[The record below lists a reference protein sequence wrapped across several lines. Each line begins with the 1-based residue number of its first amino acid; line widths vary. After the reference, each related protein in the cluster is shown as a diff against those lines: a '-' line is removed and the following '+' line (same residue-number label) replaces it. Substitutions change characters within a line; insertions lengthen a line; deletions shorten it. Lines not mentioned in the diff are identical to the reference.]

1 MRYCEIY
8 CEIMWVE
15 RGLTSENVIWHPACQ
30 GLMRL
35 NSIRSPRKRPEFQ
48 ENVRETVE
56 KLILN
61 IEMSWTLLYFICISW
76 RCLGRHV
83 RLCPKSLFPMSSY
96 LCSSHSSKSLHIVGT
111 KLQYRYVFP
120 TLFAS
125 CLDRYRKARGK
136 WSWPQ
141 PCRRRVQNEI
151 FLTQFQLVAH
161 AFTIFCEAQAA
172 LRDLL
177 DASEADKS
185 HAGLAVHERD
195 FETGMRSHTRLDMI
209 YRDSFFSVPMNLS
222 RSKGSSRWLD
232 SLFELQCLPDGYM
245 DVNGSG
251 NEVLHQV
258 YVLVVR

>member
-1 MRYCEIY
+1 M
-8 CEIMWVE
+8 
-15 RGLTSENVIWHPACQ
+15 
-30 GLMRL
+30 
-35 NSIRSPRKRPEFQ
+35 
-48 ENVRETVE
+48 
-56 KLILN
+56 
-61 IEMSWTLLYFICISW
+61 
-76 RCLGRHV
+76 
-83 RLCPKSLFPMSSY
+83 
-96 LCSSHSSKSLHIVGT
+96 
-111 KLQYRYVFP
+111 
-120 TLFAS
+120 
-125 CLDRYRKARGK
+125 
-136 WSWPQ
+136 
-141 PCRRRVQNEI
+141 
-151 FLTQFQLVAH
+151 VAH

-258 YVLVVR
+258 YVLVVG